1 VVCSVLN
8 SDIFFENKEK
18 NRQKKKENHFQA
30 SRGENARLSPN
41 WISLKYFFS
50 PWNGTLAPALHFIIR
65 AGMCGEWLNWFS
77 FLIFD
82 ENNLKLKLLVRA
94 G

>member
-1 VVCSVLN
+1 M
-8 SDIFFENKEK
+8 
-18 NRQKKKENHFQA
+18 A
-30 SRGENARLSPN
+30 
-41 WISLKYFFS
+41 LKYFFS

-82 ENNLKLKLLVRA
+82 ENNLRLKFWCGRA
-94 G
+94 RASVARAWSEAE